1 MSHLHF
7 SDLLYRLMK
16 SPALKLALAAIAVP
30 VISAPVSAGPD
41 ARFLRALDKLDPR
54 TRLEQICDLEAMRRM
69 SQSKSAGA
77 RVDRAK
83 SDVIMPPQHLG
94 NMLVA
99 KGGAFRAGGKWYQ
112 MSFTCKATP
121 DHKTVLDFSYK
132 TGAAIPPAKWA
143 SYGLWK

>member
-1 MSHLHF
+1 
-7 SDLLYRLMK
+7 MK
-16 SPALKLALAAIAVP
+16 TPAFTLARAAIPLAFSALSV
-30 VISAPVSAGPD
+30 APVATSTPSIAAPD
-41 ARFLRALDKLDPR
+41 ARFMRALDKLDPK
-54 TRLEQICDLEAMRRM
+54 TRLEQICDLEAMRKM
-69 SQSKSAGA
+69 SASGSAKA

-94 NMLVA
+94 NTLVA

-132 TGAAIPPAKWA
+132 TGAEIPAAKWA

>member
-1 MSHLHF
+1 MKTSAF
-7 SDLLYRLMK
+7 SG
-16 SPALKLALAAIAVP
+16 ALVATALAAILVP
-30 VISAPVSAGPD
+30 VVPAPAVAAPD
-41 ARFLRALDKLDPR
+41 ARFLRALDKLDPK

-69 SQSKSAGA
+69 SQSKAAGA

-83 SDVIMPPQHLG
+83 SDVITPPQHLG

>member
-1 MSHLHF
+1 
-7 SDLLYRLMK
+7 MK
-16 SPALKLALAAIAVP
+16 IPAVSAALGAVSLAIPTIASPAIAA
-30 VISAPVSAGPD
+30 SD
-41 ARFLRALDKLDPR
+41 ARFMRALDKLDPK
-54 TRLEQICDLEAMRRM
+54 TRLEQICDLEAMRKM
-69 SQSKSAGA
+69 SASGAARA

-99 KGGAFRAGGKWYQ
+99 KGGAYRAGGKWYQ

-132 TGAAIPPAKWA
+132 TGAEIPAAKWA

>member
-1 MSHLHF
+1 
-7 SDLLYRLMK
+7 
-16 SPALKLALAAIAVP
+16 
-30 VISAPVSAGPD
+30 
-41 ARFLRALDKLDPR
+41 
-54 TRLEQICDLEAMRRM
+54 M

-83 SDVIMPPQHLG
+83 SDVIVPPQHLG
-94 NMLVA
+94 NTLVA